1 MPQPNRNC
9 DAGKS
14 DADADVNDHTTYN
27 GYADGHGYYHT
38 ASVSY
43 AYGHTDALAEPH
55 PASADAK
62 AAANAVSSA
71 DAVSEW
77 AKKLKE
83 LQSNREL
90 AR

>member
-9 DAGKS
+9 DAAKS
-14 DADADVNDHTTYN
+14 DADGHGNDHTTYN
-27 GYADGHGYYHT
+27 SYADGHSNHHT

-43 AYGHTDALAEPH
+43 AYGHTDAVAEPH

-62 AAANAVSSA
+62 ATAHAVSSS

-77 AKKLKE
+77 AKG
-83 LQSNREL
+83 
-90 AR
+90 